1 MPDSKLHSYAHTERV
16 LLRPWRIPMTADATS
31 IMRHLTHCIN
41 GGYAAGYY
49 SYKWAEVLAA
59 DAFTRFKKEGVMN
72 PETGAAFR
80 KTILS
85 VGDGKPA
92 AEAYRDFMGRDPNPD
107 ALLEAHGLITK

>member
-1 MPDSKLHSYAHTERV
+1 
-16 LLRPWRIPMTADATS
+16 
-31 IMRHLTHCIN
+31 
-41 GGYAAGYY
+41 
-49 SYKWAEVLAA
+49 
-59 DAFTRFKKEGVMN
+59 MN

-107 ALLEAHGLITK
+107 VLLEAHGLITK